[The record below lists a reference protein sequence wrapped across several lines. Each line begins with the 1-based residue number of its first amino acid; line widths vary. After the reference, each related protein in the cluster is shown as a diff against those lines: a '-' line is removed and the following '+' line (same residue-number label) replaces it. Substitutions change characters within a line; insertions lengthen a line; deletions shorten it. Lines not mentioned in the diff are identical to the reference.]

1 MALFDQTSPPSMHQ
15 GNAPMLKISIA
26 SQSREETVLKV
37 EGWVSDSGVAVLE
50 RELVNHLQ
58 QAKQLLLDFTG
69 VMTVDANGIDM
80 LRRNR
85 KQLRLRAG
93 SAFIRALLSMNGL
106 QPEN

>member
-1 MALFDQTSPPSMHQ
+1 MPLFDQTSPPSVHQ
-15 GNAPMLKISIA
+15 RSAPMLKISIA
-26 SQSREETVLKV
+26 SQSREKTVLKI

-69 VMTVDANGIDM
+69 VMAVDADGIDL

-85 KQLRLRAG
+85 KQLQLRAG